1 MKTSLKLTGIL
12 AVVTAVCLFSAFKL
26 KNSDNEPTTK
36 ATTTSV
42 TDDNELI
49 GAGAT
54 FPYPFYSKLF
64 DEYNKATGVK
74 VNYQSVGSGAGIQ
87 QLKSKTVDFGASD
100 AFMSDDDIKSMPA
113 PVIHIPTCLG
123 SIVISYNIPGNPIIK
138 FTPDIV
144 AGIFLGTITKWN
156 DAAIIKV
163 NPGIKIPALPI
174 TVAHRSDGSGTTAG
188 FTDYLAKVSTG
199 WKTKVGAGKSV
210 NWPVG
215 VGGKGNAGVA
225 GLISQTPGSVGY
237 VELIYAVQNKMTYG
251 ALQNKSGKFIN
262 ASLESTKAAG
272 DIKLPADLRVSI
284 TNTDAADGYPICSF
298 TYILL
303 YKDLSTNVSSLAKA
317 KNVLKLISWMIH
329 DGQKLASPLDYAP
342 LPDAAVKQ
350 ADAIL
355 KGVTFQGKPLM

>member
-1 MKTSLKLTGIL
+1 MKTSLKLTGIF
-12 AVVTAVCLFSAFKL
+12 AVVAAVCLFSAFKL
-26 KNSDNEPTTK
+26 KNDNNEPT
-36 ATTTSV
+36 TTTSV

-100 AFMSDDDIKSMPA
+100 AFMSDDEIKAMPGA
-113 PVIHIPTCLG
+113 VVHIPTCLG
-123 SIVISYNIPGNPIIK
+123 AIVISYNIPGNPVIK
-138 FTPDIV
+138 FTPGIV

-156 DAAIIKV
+156 DAAITKA

-188 FTDYLAKVSTG
+188 FTDYLSKVSSD
-199 WKTKVGAGKSV
+199 WKTKVGPGKSV

-237 VELIYAVQNKMTYG
+237 VELIYAIQNKMTYG
-251 ALQNKSGKFIN
+251 ALQNKSGKFIA

-272 DIKLPADLRVSI
+272 DVKLPADLRVSI
-284 TNTDAADGYPICSF
+284 TNTDAPDGYPICSF

-303 YKDLSTNVSSLAKA
+303 YKDLSTNISSAAKA
-317 KNVLKLISWMIH
+317 KNVDKLISWMIH
-329 DGQKLASPLDYAP
+329 DGQKMAAPLDYAP

-350 ADAIL
+350 DDAII
-355 KGVTFQGKPLM
+355 KGLTFQGKPLM